1 MSAPDHIPQPPPGV
15 PGGPPALSNTRWL
28 GLALLIG
35 LLGLLAYAGGW
46 AALIVVGAIVG
57 MIFLH
62 ELGHYLTAKRAN
74 MKVTEFFL
82 GFGPSLWSFRRG
94 ETEYGIKAIPAG
106 AYVRIIG
113 MNNLEEVA
121 PEDEARAYRNKTYL
135 QKLSVAVAGS
145 AMHFLIAIVLLF
157 VLFAGIGFSGV
168 TQEPEWRVGVVTEDS
183 TAEAIGIQP
192 GDEIVSV
199 NDVEVDEW
207 SELGES
213 ISELG
218 DETATIV
225 VQRGDET
232 LVLTGTIGVR
242 EEDPT
247 RGFLGVGREFMD
259 SEPLGPIEAA
269 GRSVVDFG
277 STVKLSVLGI
287 GQLFTPSG
295 LGDFFGQVFESGS
308 EVPTETDGT
317 APVQTTSDDG
327 ESSDDEGR
335 VLSIVG
341 AARIGTDLARDN
353 LAGVL
358 VLFVA
363 LNVFIG
369 VFNLIP
375 LLPLD
380 GGHVAIATY
389 ERIRSRNGVR
399 YHADVTRLIPV
410 IYAVLF
416 VLISVGV
423 VALYLDLVDPISL

>member
-1 MSAPDHIPQPPPGV
+1 VSSPEHIPPT
-15 PGGPPALSNTRWL
+15 PPAAGGTLPSTRWF
-28 GLALLIG
+28 GLAVLIG
-35 LLGLLAYAGGW
+35 LIVLLTVAGGV

-62 ELGHYLTAKRAN
+62 ELGHYVTAKRAD

-82 GFGPSLWSFRRG
+82 GFGPRLWSFRRG
-94 ETEYGIKAIPAG
+94 ETEYGVKAIPAG

-121 PEDEARAYRNKTYL
+121 PEDEPRAYRQKSYL

-168 TQEPEWRVGVVTEDS
+168 TQEPDWRVGVITEDS
-183 TAEAIGIQP
+183 AANEIGIQL

-199 NDVEVDEW
+199 NGMAIDEW
-207 SELGES
+207 SEMGEVVSGLGNES
-213 ISELG
+213 
-218 DETATIV
+218 ATIV
-225 VQRGDET
+225 VQRDDET
-232 LVLTGTIGVR
+232 VVLTGTIGVR
-242 EEDPT
+242 EDDST
-247 RGFLGVGREFMD
+247 RGFLGVGPEFVD
-259 SEPLGPIEAA
+259 SQRVGPIEAA
-269 GRSVVDFG
+269 RRSAVDFG

-287 GQLFTPSG
+287 GHLFTPGG
-295 LGDFFGQVFESGS
+295 LSDFFGQAFDTGS
-308 EVPTETDGT
+308 EAPTETTDS
-317 APVQTTSDDG
+317 APATTTSSDNA
-327 ESSDDEGR
+327 SSEDEGR

-341 AARIGTDLARDN
+341 AARIGTDLAREN

-358 VLFVA
+358 LLFVA

-389 ERIRSRNGVR
+389 ERIRSRNGER

-416 VLISVGV
+416 LLISVGV
-423 VALYLDLVDPISL
+423 VALYLDLVDPISI

>member
-1 MSAPDHIPQPPPGV
+1 MSAPDHIPKPPPGV

-28 GLALLIG
+28 GLAVLIG
-35 LLGLLAYAGGW
+35 LLALLAAAGGF
-46 AALIVVGAIVG
+46 AALIVVGAIVA

-62 ELGHYLTAKRAN
+62 ELGHYLTAKRAG

-82 GFGPSLWSFRRG
+82 GFGPRLWSFRRG

-121 PEDEARAYRNKTYL
+121 PEDESRAYRNKSYM

-168 TQEPEWRVGVVTEDS
+168 TEEPDWRVGAITEES
-183 TAEAIGIQP
+183 AAAAMGIQL

-199 NDVEVDEW
+199 NGESVDEW
-207 SELGES
+207 SELGEAVTV
-213 ISELG
+213 LG
-218 DETATIV
+218 NESATIV
-225 VQRGDET
+225 VERGDET
-232 LVLTGTIGVR
+232 VVLTGIIGVN
-242 EEDPT
+242 EDDPT
-247 RGFLGVGREFMD
+247 RGFLGVGREFVD
-259 SEPLGPIEAA
+259 SERLGPPEAL
-269 GRSVVDFG
+269 GRSVSDFG
-277 STVKLSVLGI
+277 RTVKLSVVGI

-295 LGDFFGQVFESGS
+295 LGDFFGQVFEGDSDTAS
-308 EVPTETDGT
+308 DSTET
-317 APVQTTSDDG
+317 APAATTSAED
-327 ESSDDEGR
+327 SSSGDEGR
-335 VLSIVG
+335 VISIVG
-341 AARIGTDLARDN
+341 AARIGTDLARNN

-399 YHADVTRLIPV
+399 YEADVTRLIPV